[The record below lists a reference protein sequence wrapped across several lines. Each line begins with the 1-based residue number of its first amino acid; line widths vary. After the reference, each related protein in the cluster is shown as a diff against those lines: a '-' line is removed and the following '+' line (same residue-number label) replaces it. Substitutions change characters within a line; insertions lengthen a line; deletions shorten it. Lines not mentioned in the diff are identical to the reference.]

1 MDTVKLAVPMNVSRK
16 ITLKFTDAQRAVMF
30 NTSAGI
36 PNDAMLFDNGATL
49 NCIKTDAGR
58 LVGSFIENADGDISV
73 GDESSSLASN
83 GSYLHALTFTDA
95 DGKKID
101 TLYRFDDTRN
111 AICNIFSE
119 PSEVYENGGS
129 FSFNNGGRVWTT
141 TDNCSMRL
149 HMTPNHLA
157 WAKVTPIQDKSTIR
171 ALLERSKHN
180 LTVSIPRRI
189 ATPSRKLV
197 TIVDGA
203 LDTGVAVER
212 TVEETTAEI
221 DAIAISIN
229 MMPLVDPTFTG
240 FIPGEPMF
248 EGESV
253 TAACKRQPTV
263 VSSSTSPFFTVQPP
277 CDKDLNYIMD
287 DLYKEHKW
295 GSIDSD
301 DSNGDY
307 DDMPE
312 CINDNSASSGDDEH
326 TARHSIARKKKLVLQ
341 VSGAKQV
348 CISSA
353 GDDNESM
360 GKLFVSNL
368 KTATSKLS
376 ESTNTYALRLAENAA
391 ELKIAMLRTCTKYA
405 KYLDESTACNAEP
418 RIEHLMEQ
426 INLATD
432 GNAATYVANAFNA
445 KKAKYTALQWQDMAD
460 QRLAWLKKTR
470 LRDYVTIANKC
481 CDAHASATPSAASPP
496 NSTKVTPLCTD
507 NVAAA
512 KLLLTATGPTKCCN
526 VVTHLLTKDCDA
538 ATKHAILSMVKAP
551 PTTIGMGR
559 PVALTGLEI
568 LWRLHV
574 VLGHASIDQ
583 VMATLSSKT
592 ENMRAGIVTKS
603 DVEAFVKLGC
613 AQCILWKMRRAPAKS
628 LVDATLAPPG
638 KKWSYDTL
646 TPLSDHHKGARES
659 RSNGTEDIGHKV
671 TRLT

>member
-1 MDTVKLAVPMNVSRK
+1 M
-16 ITLKFTDAQRAVMF
+16 
-30 NTSAGI
+30 
-36 PNDAMLFDNGATL
+36 
-49 NCIKTDAGR
+49 
-58 LVGSFIENADGDISV
+58 
-73 GDESSSLASN
+73 
-83 GSYLHALTFTDA
+83 
-95 DGKKID
+95 
-101 TLYRFDDTRN
+101 
-111 AICNIFSE
+111 
-119 PSEVYENGGS
+119 
-129 FSFNNGGRVWTT
+129 
-141 TDNCSMRL
+141 
-149 HMTPNHLA
+149 
-157 WAKVTPIQDKSTIR
+157 
-171 ALLERSKHN
+171 
-180 LTVSIPRRI
+180 
-189 ATPSRKLV
+189 
-197 TIVDGA
+197 
-203 LDTGVAVER
+203 AVER
-212 TVEETTAEI
+212 TIEETTAEI
-221 DAIAISIN
+221 DAIATSIN

-470 LRDYVTIANKC
+470 PRDYVTIANKC

-583 VMATLSSKT
+583 VMATLSKT
-592 ENMRAGIVTKS
+592 DGMRAGVVTKS

-613 AQCILWKMRRAPAKS
+613 AQCIVWKMRRAPVRS
-628 LVDATLAPPG
+628 LTDSTLAPPG

-646 TPLSDHHKGARES
+646 TLKVKTAAGNLYITRFLDNGSGKKRSYGHKDFTAPTLEMILSLMRAWVRPVHGEIWIGRRDGHPSQRAKSFQDALSDAQIHDES
-659 RSNGTEDIGHKV
+659 TAPYQHESMPVGRVCAPPRADRMPIFGGSSRAEILFSGPEIWT
-671 TRLT
+671 